1 MEELPECLR
10 VEGDAGEWFWLR
22 GQVELPRP
30 PDGWLRAGDG
40 RQEPPQGVPG
50 SGQGESVY

>member
-1 MEELPECLR
+1 MLA
-10 VEGDAGEWFWLR
+10 AGGRWGRWFWLR

-30 PDGWLRAGDG
+30 PDGWLWAGGDG
-40 RQEPPQGVPG
+40 RQEPPQGMPG